1 MTTAHDD
8 QQIHTH
14 EQERDHRAAH
24 PVPARLL
31 KHADAAARWMR
42 DNPKAMKMLEDYA
55 MHAWASGAQ
64 IGIALLVERVRW
76 VHVVER
82 RDEEGYKINNNH
94 RAYIARELMRRR
106 PQLRDTFET
115 RRAGVEW
122 AACSLLPKPVHKED
136 IK

>member
-1 MTTAHDD
+1 MST
-8 QQIHTH
+8 
-14 EQERDHRAAH
+14 DHAARAA
-24 PVPARLL
+24 
-31 KHADAAARWMR
+31 DWMR
-42 DNPKAMKMLEDYA
+42 DNPRAMKMLEDYA
-55 MHAWASGAQ
+55 MHAWASGAR

-106 PQLRDTFET
+106 PVLVNTFET

-122 AACSLLPKPVHKED
+122 LRGLISNPVPKED
-136 IK
+136 IP